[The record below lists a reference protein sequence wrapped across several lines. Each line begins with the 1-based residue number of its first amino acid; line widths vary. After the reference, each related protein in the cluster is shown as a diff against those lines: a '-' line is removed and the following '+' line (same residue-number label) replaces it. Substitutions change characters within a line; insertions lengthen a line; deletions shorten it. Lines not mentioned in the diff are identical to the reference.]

1 VTNLFGLL
9 AGVVGVGGYAPYV
22 RDIVRHRTQP
32 DRAAWLIWALE
43 YAGLFLAQA
52 AQGAKGLLWLVGLQ
66 LLGVLI
72 VFGLSWRYGLGEL
85 DMRKKM
91 LLACVCLV
99 LVLWLFTDNATT
111 AIILLLL
118 VELSGVALTAKKTYH
133 HPKSET
139 LTMWW
144 LTGLAGAF
152 ALLGVEKGAAGM
164 VYLYPTVLILMSLS
178 IVAASWRGTRKL
190 RWRAPVQIIRPE

>member
-1 VTNLFGLL
+1 MTNLFGLL
-9 AGVVGVGGYAPYV
+9 AGVIGIAGYAPYI
-22 RDIVRHRTQP
+22 RDILRRRTQP

-43 YAGLFLAQA
+43 YAGLFVAQA
-52 AQGAKGLLWLVGLQ
+52 IQGAKGLLWLVGLQ
-66 LLGVLI
+66 LVGVLL
-72 VFGLSWRYGLGEL
+72 VFGLSWRYGLGKL
-85 DMRKKM
+85 DFRKKV
-91 LLACVCLV
+91 LLICVCLV
-99 LVLWLFTDNATT
+99 LGLWAFTDNAST

-152 ALLGVEKGAAGM
+152 ALLGVEQGADGIL
-164 VYLYPTVLILMSLS
+164 YLYPVALIIMSLGV
-178 IVAASWRGTRKL
+178 VAAAWSGSRKQ
-190 RWRAPVQIIRPE
+190 RWRAPIQVISPE

>member
-1 VTNLFGLL
+1 VTNAFGLL
-9 AGVVGVGGYAPYV
+9 AGVVGVAGYAPYI
-22 RDIVRHRTQP
+22 RDIVRHKTKP

-43 YAGLFLAQA
+43 YSGLFLAQA

-66 LLGVLI
+66 LLGVLV
-72 VFGLSWRYGLGEL
+72 VFGLSWRYGMGRL
-85 DMRKKM
+85 DARKKM
-91 LLACVCLV
+91 LLVCVLV
-99 LVLWLFTDNATT
+99 TLVLWRLTDNAST

-144 LTGLAGAF
+144 LTGLAGAL
-152 ALLGVEKGAAGM
+152 ALLGVQKDATGM
-164 VYLYPTVLILMSLS
+164 VYVYPVVLIIMSLS
-178 IVAASWRGTRKL
+178 IVAASWKGARRL
-190 RWRAPVQIIRPE
+190 RWRAPVQVIRPT